1 MTKMHLEI
9 GSALGSVAL
18 FIILIAAV
26 KIFIPDLAGYGYT
39 LALLIFMVVMGLAGL
54 KLAEIPDK

>member
-1 MTKMHLEI
+1 MHLEI

>member
-26 KIFIPDLAGYGYT
+26 KILMPGSAGYGYT
-39 LALLIFMVVMGLAGL
+39 VALLIFMVVMGMAGL
-54 KLAEIPDK
+54 KLADIPDK